1 MARSGKFRE
10 CPLLVF
16 LDEAHNFLNKTLGEE
31 DTRYPLDSFEL
42 IAKEGRKSS
51 LNICI
56 STQRPRDIP
65 EGILSQMGTL
75 VIHRLRNDRDRD
87 LVERASSDADR
98 SAMTFIPELGDGQA
112 VIVGVGFPISLPVQ
126 MTRPAQPP
134 DSRGPDYQ
142 KQWQQ
147 Q

>member
-1 MARSGKFRE
+1 MARGGKFRE

-16 LDEAHNFLNKTLGEE
+16 LDEAHHCLNKTLGEE

-42 IAKEGRKSS
+42 IGKEGRKSS

-56 STQRPRDIP
+56 ATQRPRDIP

-75 VIHRLRNDRDRD
+75 IIHRFRNDRDRD

-98 SAMTFIPELGDGQA
+98 SAMTFVPELGDGQA
-112 VIVGVGFPISLPVQ
+112 ELVAVAFPISVPVPVANPTQ
-126 MTRPAQPP
+126 TPH
-134 DSRGPDYQ
+134 SRGTAYRTA
-142 KQWQQ
+142 WQHR
-147 Q
+147 